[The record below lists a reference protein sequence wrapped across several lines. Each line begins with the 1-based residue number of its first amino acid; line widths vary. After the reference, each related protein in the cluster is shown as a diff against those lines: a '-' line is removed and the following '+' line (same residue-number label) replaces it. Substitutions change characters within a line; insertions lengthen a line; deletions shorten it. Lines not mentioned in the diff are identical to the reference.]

1 MKIPKKILILPLV
14 LLSFHTVFAQ
24 NPVLISVG
32 ANALLP
38 SDTDYQD
45 IYGRYAFY
53 PDFTLGL
60 RIFRGFYLLGTF
72 GLLAKKGETPNLG
85 LLAQSQQQFLTA
97 NIGYIGRIS
106 GSFSWKV
113 AWGPALVFYKEEALE
128 TSITGNQIG
137 FDAELGLFL
146 DREDSHLFFG
156 LTAGY
161 LSAKDTELGIKL
173 GGPKVG
179 LCFGFK

>member
-1 MKIPKKILILPLV
+1 MRFSKKILFVPLV
-14 LLSFHTVFAQ
+14 LLSFHTAFAQ

-32 ANALLP
+32 ANAMLP
-38 SDTDYQD
+38 SDTDYRD
-45 IYGRYAFY
+45 IYGRYSFY

-60 RIFRGFYLLGTF
+60 RLYRSFYLLGSF
-72 GLLAKKGETPNLG
+72 GLLAKKGTTPNLG

-97 NIGYIGRIS
+97 NIGYFGRIS
-106 GSFSWKV
+106 GSFSWK
-113 AWGPALVFYKEEALE
+113 ASWGPALIFYKEEALE
-128 TSITGNQIG
+128 TSIKGNQIG

-146 DREDSHLFFG
+146 DREDSHLFIG

-161 LSAKDTELGIKL
+161 LSAKDEELGIKL

-179 LCFGFK
+179 LCVGFK